1 SKNEQMNVC
10 RIFSLAVGI
19 FAATQLA
26 AQSPSPTTLLKAG
39 RLLDP
44 RSGNVRSPAAV
55 LIERDK
61 IKEVG
66 EPSRVQANAPAG
78 VNMIDLGT
86 ATLLPGLIDS
96 HTHLL
101 MDDIVAQHQAERA
114 RHLNGGYAPA
124 QLLAVVALPSQRV
137 LLGAQ
142 MAREC
147 LESGIPTVRNLG
159 HSGIDGDTERRDAIN
174 AGRVPGPR
182 ILACGRKLETRGETY
197 VQNLNP

>member
-1 SKNEQMNVC
+1 MNVC

-26 AQSPSPTTLLKAG
+26 AQSPSPTTLVKAG

-55 LIERDK
+55 LIEKDK

-66 EPSRVQANAPAG
+66 EPSRVQANVPAG

-101 MDDIVAQHQAERA
+101 MDDIVAPHEAERA

-124 QLLAVVALPSQRV
+124 QLLAI
-137 LLGAQ
+137 AQ
-142 MAREC
+142 HSARCSNVIMTASMAW
-147 LESGIPTVRNLG
+147 
-159 HSGIDGDTERRDAIN
+159 
-174 AGRVPGPR
+174 PG
-182 ILACGRKLETRGETY
+182 
-197 VQNLNP
+197 N